1 MGNGNRQMRV
11 ATHAT
16 FVEHAMEEF
25 GSMVYV
31 LAYSRLQNVADAQD
45 VAQDAFVRL
54 LTSDAA
60 FTDDE
65 HVKAWLIRVTINRCR
80 ELKRSAWNK
89 HAVTTDELTLLEGG
103 SAAETEADPADA
115 ALEELERNEL
125 WQKILTLPEELR
137 DVVVLTYVQGL
148 TSTEVARALNR
159 PPATIRTRLH
169 RARQQL
175 KEALAGKEINDET
188 V

>member
-1 MGNGNRQMRV
+1 MGNGTGRQ
-11 ATHAT
+11 AHTTHAA
-16 FVEHAMEEF
+16 FVEHAMEDF

-31 LAYSRLQNVADAQD
+31 LAYSRTQNVADAQD
-45 VAQDAFVRL
+45 VAQDVFCRL
-54 LTSDAA
+54 LTSDVA
-60 FTDDE
+60 FSDDE

-89 HAVTTDELTLLEGG
+89 HAISTGELTLLEGG
-103 SAAETEADPADA
+103 TQTEADVADA

-125 WQKILTLPEELR
+125 WQHIMTLPAELR

-148 TSTEVARALNR
+148 NSTEIARALNR

-175 KEALAGKEINDET
+175 KEALADKEINDEA

>member
-1 MGNGNRQMRV
+1 MGNGTGQPRQ
-11 ATHAT
+11 ATHAA

-45 VAQDAFVRL
+45 AAQDVFCRL

-60 FTDDE
+60 FSDDE

-80 ELKRSAWNK
+80 ELHRSAWNK
-89 HAVTTDELTLLEGG
+89 HAVTTGELTLLESGADT
-103 SAAETEADPADA
+103 AANPADK

-125 WQKILTLPEELR
+125 WREIMTLPEELR
-137 DVVVLTYVQGL
+137 DVIVLTYVQGL
-148 TSTEVARALNR
+148 NSTEIARALNR

-175 KEALAGKEINDET
+175 KEALEGKEINDET

>member
-1 MGNGNRQMRV
+1 MGNGKRQMRLV
-11 ATHAT
+11 THEA
-16 FVEHAMEEF
+16 FVGHAMEEF
-25 GSMVYV
+25 GSMVYT
-31 LAYSRLQNVADAQD
+31 LAYSRTQNVADAQD
-45 VAQDAFVRL
+45 VAQDVFVRL

-80 ELKRSAWNK
+80 ELHRSAWNK
-89 HAVTTDELTLLEGG
+89 RAVTTDELALLEGG
-103 SAAETEADPADA
+103 TEPEADVADA

-137 DVVVLTYVQGL
+137 DVVVLYYVHGL
-148 TSTEVARALNR
+148 TSAEIARALNR

-175 KEALAGKEINDET
+175 KAALADKEIKDET

>member
-11 ATHAT
+11 VTHAA

-31 LAYSRLQNVADAQD
+31 LAYSRTQNVADAQD
-45 VAQDAFVRL
+45 VAQDVFCRL

-80 ELKRSAWNK
+80 ELHRSAWNK
-89 HAVTTDELTLLEGG
+89 HAITTDELTLLEGG
-103 SAAETEADPADA
+103 TQLDNDVADV

-125 WQKILTLPEELR
+125 WRHIMTLPEELR
-137 DVVVLTYVQGL
+137 DVVVLYYVQGL
-148 TSTEVARALNR
+148 TSADIARALNR

-175 KEALAGKEINDET
+175 KQALAGKEINDET

>member
-1 MGNGNRQMRV
+1 MCSAGCSR
-11 ATHAT
+11 AT
-16 FVEHAMEEF
+16 
-25 GSMVYV
+25 
-31 LAYSRLQNVADAQD
+31 RL
-45 VAQDAFVRL
+45 F
-54 LTSDAA
+54 S
-60 FTDDE
+60 DDE

-89 HAVTTDELTLLEGG
+89 HAITTGELTLLEGG
-103 SAAETEADPADA
+103 VETEADVADA

-125 WQKILTLPEELR
+125 WQEVMTLPEELR
-137 DVVVLTYVQGL
+137 DVVVLTYVEGL
-148 TSTEVARALNR
+148 TSTEIARALNR

-175 KEALAGKEINDET
+175 KEALASKEINDET